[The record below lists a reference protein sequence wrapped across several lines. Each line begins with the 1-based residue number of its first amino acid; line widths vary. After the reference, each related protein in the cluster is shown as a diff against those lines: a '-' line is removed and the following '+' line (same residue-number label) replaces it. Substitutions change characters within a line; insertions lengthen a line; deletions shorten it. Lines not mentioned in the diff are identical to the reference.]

1 MEQRNK
7 SIGYLAP
14 QYWNAKGCKE
24 CPIANEIN
32 KVLDV
37 FKEKAKYIEQPEWYV
52 KGACMYF
59 TYNEDYYAIG
69 HRNIDTS
76 PEIFGRLACDL
87 EDALYE
93 IGAYDMYYAG
103 MLD

>member
-1 MEQRNK
+1 
-7 SIGYLAP
+7 
-14 QYWNAKGCKE
+14 
-24 CPIANEIN
+24 
-32 KVLDV
+32 
-37 FKEKAKYIEQPEWYV
+37 
-52 KGACMYF
+52 MYF

-76 PEIFGRLACDL
+76 PEILGRLACDL
-87 EDALYE
+87 EDALYG